1 MKTATLGTD
10 VSGNLFA
17 HIIAAKS
24 LKNDAALAR
33 FLEIS
38 PVIVSKIRHGRLSVG
53 PSLIIRIHE
62 ATDMPVAL
70 IKSLVAQ

>member
-1 MKTATLGTD
+1 MKNATLGTD
-10 VSGNLFA
+10 ASGQLFT
-17 HIIAAKS
+17 HIIGAQS

-33 FLEIS
+33 FLEVS
-38 PVIVSKIRHGRLSVG
+38 PVIISKIRHGRLAVG

-70 IKSLVAQ
+70 IKSLVTQ